1 MKEQFIVARNA
12 FTVTAPDGLSAWTEL
27 QPRFR
32 LFAAQIEDKPILEVN
47 IISGKLP
54 ECDGERIYE
63 PEHAK
68 VGFITSRAYRHQNG
82 SLIMEFTHIEETKP
96 RLWMKM
102 PPELNKADIIIC
114 PMGDECDSYFLTHAL
129 MIAYMLSTCGNGTLL
144 IHSSAVIYDGKAYLF
159 QGKSG
164 TGKSTHVRL
173 WIKNIEG
180 AERLNDDHPI
190 VRFSE
195 DGEAIA
201 YGSPWSGKVHCY
213 RNISAPVGAFVR
225 IVRDE
230 ENALHRLSPLKAYAS
245 LTASVFFLP
254 FLSDELR
261 TVRHKTIERLVATAT
276 CCEMHCRPDA
286 DAALTCRREL
296 STYGAESSGFPNEST
311 K

>member
-27 QPRFR
+27 QPRFSP
-32 LFAAQIEDKPILEVN
+32 FSDTSTENPILEINVN
-47 IISGKLP
+47 SGKLP
-54 ECDGERIYE
+54 ECDGEMIYE
-63 PEHAK
+63 PVHTGI
-68 VGFITSRAYRHQNG
+68 GFITSRASRLQDG
-82 SLIMEFTHIEETKP
+82 SIIIEFIHSEESEP
-96 RLWMKM
+96 RVWMKM
-102 PPELNKADIIIC
+102 PLELNHADIIIS
-114 PMGDECDSYFLTHAL
+114 PVDDESDSYFLTHAM
-129 MIAYMLSTCGNGTLL
+129 MIAYMLSTCSNGTLL
-144 IHSSAVIYDGKAYLF
+144 IHSSAVLHDGKAYLF

-173 WIKNIEG
+173 WIKNIDG
-180 AERLNDDHPI
+180 AKRLNDDHPI

-213 RNISAPVGAFVR
+213 RNVSAPVGAFVR
-225 IVRDE
+225 IVRAE
-230 ENALHRLSPLKAYAS
+230 ENTLHRLSPLKAYAS

-261 TVRHKTIERLVATAT
+261 TVRHKTIERLAATAT

-286 DAALTCRREL
+286 DAALTCLREL
-296 STYGAESSGFPNEST
+296 STYGAESSGFPNESI